1 MVPADEVASCN
12 ACLDAGRAP
21 VAPVSQSMVDRMV
34 QENPAANLNCFCAI
48 EQIQALQ
55 DEQLPPCQFD
65 PSSAPVHANGDPVD
79 GYCYIDQSQGIG
91 DPSLVEQCPA
101 DEKRLLRFVGAG
113 APKSGSMV
121 YATCTGDSGYPDMT
135 ACEDGQ

>member
-1 MVPADEVASCN
+1 M
-12 ACLDAGRAP
+12 
-21 VAPVSQSMVDRMV
+21 
-34 QENPAANLNCFCAI
+34 
-48 EQIQALQ
+48 
-55 DEQLPPCQFD
+55 
-65 PSSAPVHANGDPVD
+65 
-79 GYCYIDQSQGIG
+79 
-91 DPSLVEQCPA
+91 EQCPA